1 MKKNLLFF
9 AAAAGMLALASCSQD
24 ATEGVDNG
32 SAIKFRPSINGITR
46 AVPTTVANLSS
57 FNVTGFVEGASTN
70 YFTNWQVNKN
80 GSVWETVGNQY
91 WPSTG
96 ALKFF
101 AYAPT
106 SGVGTVSITPS
117 AQTINGFTVETQAA
131 NQKDLVVA
139 YNAGTKAAN
148 EKTGIAL
155 NFKHALTQIEIHAKN
170 AKPSEFQ
177 VEVLGVKLGY
187 FNSQADFI
195 FPVSVLPGTLPSQS
209 WKTPTMVKSCFS
221 DLDAAVTLTNTA
233 QNITKSNFMVIPQK
247 LTPWSKTAS
256 KDGAYLSV
264 LVRIYKKNGS
274 DLVQLYPKTAGKYAY
289 TAIPLDSQLLPGKK
303 YTFVLNFLKNGAGN
317 IDPDPTNPDNPDPVD
332 PTPGPGGDDV
342 LGGAIKFTVTV
353 DDWVNETPINKDL

>member
-46 AVPTTVANLSS
+46 AVPTTSS
-57 FNVTGFVEGASTN
+57 NFYTFNVTGFVEGAATN
-70 YFTNWQVNKN
+70 YFTDWKVTSYN
-80 GSVWETVGNQY
+80 GVWKSAGDQY
-91 WPSTG
+91 WPSAGT
-96 ALKFF
+96 LKFF

-117 AQTINGFTVETQAA
+117 AQTINGFTVETQAE

-155 NFKHALTQIEIHAKN
+155 NFKHALSQIEIQAN
-170 AKPSEFQ
+170 NNKPAEYQ
-177 VEVLGVKLGY
+177 IEVLGVKLGN
-187 FNSQADFI
+187 FNSQADFT
-195 FPVSVLPGTLPSQS
+195 FPGSVLPGTLPSQS
-209 WKTPTMVKSCFS
+209 WKTPTMAKSCYS
-221 DLDAAVTLTNTA
+221 DLDAAKTLMGAT
-233 QNITKSNFMVIPQK
+233 QSITKSNFMVIPQK
-247 LTPWSKTAS
+247 LTPWSKTTS
-256 KDGAYLSV
+256 KDGAYISV
-264 LVRIYKKNGS
+264 LVRISKKNGS
-274 DLVQLYPKTAGKYAY
+274 TLTQIYPKTAGKFAY
-289 TAIPLDSQLLPGKK
+289 TAVPLDLQLLPGKK
-303 YTFVLNFLKNGAGN
+303 YNIILNFLKNGAGN

-353 DDWVNETPINKDL
+353 DDWVNETPISKEL